1 MMGYK
6 ESVLTLIVEIKFFC
20 PKRNEHDFWN
30 KLVKCYE
37 IKACQ
42 IARPPRP
49 THSPDAFESA

>member
-1 MMGYK
+1 MGYK

-20 PKRNEHDFWN
+20 HKRNEHDFWN
-30 KLVKCYE
+30 KLVKCCE

-49 THSPDAFESA
+49 TRSPDAFESA